1 MVLPTYYFR
10 RLPAKIYLYKL
21 ITKEDIIDYLNHN
34 EVPINT
40 LEEINKL
47 LIKKTSGNMSI

>member
-1 MVLPTYYFR
+1 MIQDIIS
-10 RLPAKIYLYKL
+10 KIK
-21 ITKEDIIDYLNHN
+21 IEAIIDYLNHT

-47 LIKKTSGNMSI
+47 LIKKVVVK